1 MAVGYTPVDDDLYRE
16 IILDHYRNPRHHQTV
31 DPADRVIEANN
42 PLCGDEI
49 DLSYRLAGATV
60 AAIGFTG
67 RGCSIS
73 QASASMLCEAVTGMS
88 VDEATRLAEAF
99 RAMLTGN
106 GETGTADIGDLE
118 ALRGVRAYPVR
129 VKCATLVWNAL
140 LEGLDGNR
148 SEDRNEDCEPMPPL
162 NPRRTPRPRR
172 PTSSFVQPSVR
183 STTPRSA
190 STSSRSG

>member
-49 DLSYRLAGATV
+49 DLSYRLDDGTV

-73 QASASMLCEAVTGMS
+73 QASASMLCEAVTGMT
-88 VDEATRLAEAF
+88 VDGAARLAEQF
-99 RAMLTGN
+99 RAMLTGDPSSVTE
-106 GETGTADIGDLE
+106 GEDIGDLE

-140 LEGLDGNR
+140 LEGLSDTGTR
-148 SEDRNEDCEPMPPL
+148 QSK
-162 NPRRTPRPRR
+162 
-172 PTSSFVQPSVR
+172 
-183 STTPRSA
+183 
-190 STSSRSG
+190 

>member
-1 MAVGYTPVDDDLYRE
+1 MAAGYTPVDDDLYRE
-16 IILDHYRNPRHHQTV
+16 IILDHYRNPRHHQAV

-49 DLSYRLAGATV
+49 DLSYRLDDGKV
-60 AAIGFTG
+60 AAIGFIG

-88 VDEATRLAEAF
+88 VDGATQLAERF
-99 RAMLTGN
+99 RSMLTGS
-106 GETGTADIGDLE
+106 GDGSDSDDIGDLE

-140 LEGLDGNR
+140 LEGLA
-148 SEDRNEDCEPMPPL
+148 E
-162 NPRRTPRPRR
+162 TAAA
-172 PTSSFVQPSVR
+172 PT
-183 STTPRSA
+183 A
-190 STSSRSG
+190 

>member
-31 DPADRVIEANN
+31 EPADRVIEANN

-49 DLSYRLAGATV
+49 DLSYRLDDGKV

-73 QASASMLCEAVTGMS
+73 QASASMLCEAVTGMR
-88 VDEATRLAEAF
+88 VGDATQLAEQF
-99 RAMLTGN
+99 RNMLTGD
-106 GETGTADIGDLE
+106 GAPVTDGDDVGDLE

-140 LEGLDGNR
+140 LEGLG
-148 SEDRNEDCEPMPPL
+148 ETET
-162 NPRRTPRPRR
+162 RTTR
-172 PTSSFVQPSVR
+172 
-183 STTPRSA
+183 
-190 STSSRSG
+190 

>member
-1 MAVGYTPVDDDLYRE
+1 MAVGSTPIDDDLYRE
-16 IILDHYRNPRHHQTV
+16 IILDHYRNPRHHQAV

-49 DLSYRLAGATV
+49 DLSYRLDNGTV
-60 AAIGFTG
+60 AAIGFMG

-88 VDEATRLAEAF
+88 VEGAAALAERF
-99 RAMLTGN
+99 RTMLTGD
-106 GETGTADIGDLE
+106 GSSASETDDIGDLE

-140 LEGLDGNR
+140 LEGLTATTATAAPA
-148 SEDRNEDCEPMPPL
+148 SRNG
-162 NPRRTPRPRR
+162 
-172 PTSSFVQPSVR
+172 Q
-183 STTPRSA
+183 
-190 STSSRSG
+190 

>member
-31 DPADRVIEANN
+31 DPADRIIEANN

-49 DLSYRLAGATV
+49 DLSYRLADGTV

-73 QASASMLCEAVTGMS
+73 QASASMLCEAVTGMP
-88 VDEATRLAEAF
+88 VADAARLAEQF
-99 RAMLTGN
+99 RAMLTGD
-106 GETGTADIGDLE
+106 GSAVTEDDGIGDLE

-140 LEGLDGNR
+140 LEALSD
-148 SEDRNEDCEPMPPL
+148 PVT
-162 NPRRTPRPRR
+162 RT
-172 PTSSFVQPSVR
+172 
-183 STTPRSA
+183 ST
-190 STSSRSG
+190 

>member
-16 IILDHYRNPRHHQTV
+16 IILDHYRNPRHHHTV

-49 DLSYRLAGATV
+49 DLSYRLDGGTV

-73 QASASMLCEAVTGMS
+73 QASASMLCEAVTGMP
-88 VDEATRLAEAF
+88 VADAARLAEQF
-99 RAMLTGN
+99 RAMLTGD
-106 GETGTADIGDLE
+106 GTSIMEDDSVGDLE

-140 LEGLDGNR
+140 LEALSDTVT
-148 SEDRNEDCEPMPPL
+148 
-162 NPRRTPRPRR
+162 RT
-172 PTSSFVQPSVR
+172 
-183 STTPRSA
+183 ST
-190 STSSRSG
+190 

>member
-16 IILDHYRNPRHHQTV
+16 IILDHYRNPRHHETV

-49 DLSYRLAGATV
+49 DLSYRLADGTV
-60 AAIGFTG
+60 SAIGFTG

-88 VDEATRLAEAF
+88 VDGAAQLAETF

-106 GETGTADIGDLE
+106 GDIGTADIGDLE

-140 LEGLDGNR
+140 LEGLTA
-148 SEDRNEDCEPMPPL
+148 SAT
-162 NPRRTPRPRR
+162 RTG
-172 PTSSFVQPSVR
+172 T
-183 STTPRSA
+183 
-190 STSSRSG
+190 

>member
-1 MAVGYTPVDDDLYRE
+1 MAAGYTPVDDDLYRE
-16 IILDHYRNPRHHQTV
+16 IILDHYRNPRHHQAV

-49 DLSYRLAGATV
+49 DLSYRLDNGKV
-60 AAIGFTG
+60 AAIGFIG

-88 VDEATRLAEAF
+88 VDGAAQLAERF
-99 RAMLTGN
+99 RSMLTGS
-106 GETGTADIGDLE
+106 GDGSDSEDIGDLE

-140 LEGLDGNR
+140 LEGLA
-148 SEDRNEDCEPMPPL
+148 E
-162 NPRRTPRPRR
+162 TAAA
-172 PTSSFVQPSVR
+172 PT
-183 STTPRSA
+183 A
-190 STSSRSG
+190 

>member
-31 DPADRVIEANN
+31 EPADRVIEANN

-49 DLSYRLAGATV
+49 DLSYRLDDGKV

-73 QASASMLCEAVTGMS
+73 QASASMLCEAVTGMRIA
-88 VDEATRLAEAF
+88 DATQLAEQF
-99 RAMLTGN
+99 RTMLTGD
-106 GETGTADIGDLE
+106 GSPVIDADEIGDLE

-140 LEGLDGNR
+140 LEGL
-148 SEDRNEDCEPMPPL
+148 SETTT
-162 NPRRTPRPRR
+162 RT
-172 PTSSFVQPSVR
+172 T
-183 STTPRSA
+183 
-190 STSSRSG
+190 G

>member
-16 IILDHYRNPRHHQTV
+16 IILDHYRNPRHHRAV

-49 DLSYRLAGATV
+49 DLSYRLENGTV
-60 AAIGFTG
+60 VAIGFKG

-88 VDEATRLAEAF
+88 VDAATQLAERF
-99 RAMLTGN
+99 RAMITGD
-106 GETGTADIGDLE
+106 GSAGGSDEIGDLE

-140 LEGLDGNR
+140 LEGLSD
-148 SEDRNEDCEPMPPL
+148 
-162 NPRRTPRPRR
+162 T
-172 PTSSFVQPSVR
+172 
-183 STTPRSA
+183 A
-190 STSSRSG
+190 STARVMRIDE

>member
-31 DPADRVIEANN
+31 EPADRVIEANN

-49 DLSYRLAGATV
+49 DLSYRLDDGKV

-73 QASASMLCEAVTGMS
+73 QASASMLCEAVTGMR
-88 VDEATRLAEAF
+88 VADATQLAEQF
-99 RAMLTGN
+99 RTMLTGD
-106 GETGTADIGDLE
+106 GARVIDADEIGDLE

-140 LEGLDGNR
+140 LEGL
-148 SEDRNEDCEPMPPL
+148 SETET
-162 NPRRTPRPRR
+162 RT
-172 PTSSFVQPSVR
+172 T
-183 STTPRSA
+183 
-190 STSSRSG
+190 

>member
-1 MAVGYTPVDDDLYRE
+1 MAAGYTPVDDDLYRE
-16 IILDHYRNPRHHQTV
+16 IILDHYRNPRHHETV
-31 DPADRVIEANN
+31 DPADRIIEANN

-49 DLSYRLAGATV
+49 DLSYRLSDGTV

-88 VDEATRLAEAF
+88 VDEAAQLAEAF

-106 GETGTADIGDLE
+106 GETGAADIGDLE

-140 LEGLDGNR
+140 LEGLT
-148 SEDRNEDCEPMPPL
+148 ETKA
-162 NPRRTPRPRR
+162 RTA
-172 PTSSFVQPSVR
+172 T
-183 STTPRSA
+183 
-190 STSSRSG
+190 

>member
-1 MAVGYTPVDDDLYRE
+1 MAAGYTPVDDDLYRE
-16 IILDHYRNPRHHQTV
+16 IILDHYRNPRHHQAV

-49 DLSYRLAGATV
+49 DLSYRLDDGKV
-60 AAIGFTG
+60 AAIGFMG

-88 VDEATRLAEAF
+88 VDGATQLAERF
-99 RAMLTGN
+99 RAMLTG
-106 GETGTADIGDLE
+106 GGDGADSDDIGDLE

-140 LEGLDGNR
+140 LEGLA
-148 SEDRNEDCEPMPPL
+148 ETAPA
-162 NPRRTPRPRR
+162 
-172 PTSSFVQPSVR
+172 PT
-183 STTPRSA
+183 A
-190 STSSRSG
+190 

>member
-1 MAVGYTPVDDDLYRE
+1 MAAVGYTPVDDDLYRE

-49 DLSYRLAGATV
+49 DLSYRVDGGKV

-88 VDEATRLAEAF
+88 VTGAARLAEQF
-99 RAMLTGN
+99 RTMLTGD
-106 GETGTADIGDLE
+106 GTSVTDGDEIGDLE

-140 LEGLDGNR
+140 LEGL
-148 SEDRNEDCEPMPPL
+148 SETET
-162 NPRRTPRPRR
+162 RT
-172 PTSSFVQPSVR
+172 SI
-183 STTPRSA
+183 
-190 STSSRSG
+190 

>member
-16 IILDHYRNPRHHQTV
+16 IILDHYRNPRHHHAV
-31 DPADRVIEANN
+31 VPADRVIEANN

-49 DLSYRLAGATV
+49 DLSYRLADGTV

-88 VDEATRLAEAF
+88 VDDAARLAETF

-106 GETGTADIGDLE
+106 GDTGSADIGDLE

-140 LEGLDGNR
+140 LEGLT
-148 SEDRNEDCEPMPPL
+148 ETEA
-162 NPRRTPRPRR
+162 RTG
-172 PTSSFVQPSVR
+172 T
-183 STTPRSA
+183 
-190 STSSRSG
+190 